1 MTRRTTVPKLLLAA
15 SLGAPASLFALAG
28 CSNDAD
34 TPAARTAEQAV
45 GVQPRRDTTKSV
57 ESTRDVTVVKDT
69 KVIDNATGEVI
80 KETKEATPVKIT
92 QEKKVTT
99 DVKVDV
105 GNAASPPK

>member
-1 MTRRTTVPKLLLAA
+1 MPGRTTFPKFLLAA
-15 SLGAPASLFALAG
+15 SLAAPATLAALVG

-34 TPAARTAEQAV
+34 TPDARTAEQAV

-57 ESTRDVTVVKDT
+57 EATRDVTVVKET
-69 KVIDNATGEVI
+69 KVIDNATGEVL
-80 KETKEATPVKIT
+80 KDTKEATPVKIT

-105 GNAASPPK
+105 GKTAAPR